1 MKVFRPIVLVD
12 GELVLDDPWPSRS
25 SFTLG
30 DVVKTLIELDDAE
43 DPAPVD
49 WWHGVRISE
58 DDKHQV
64 VSMSFH
70 RFLSRADLEVSMFEP
85 VAFSEM
91 RALIRLPQ
99 DPVQPQDA
107 WQRPPTWPPP
117 WLWLYRSALYV
128 TDREPRSSEM
138 VQCALL
144 IKALAF
150 REDESFRR
158 LREEVANY
166 EAVEKVVR
174 EGPTRQTIPDDVK
187 LLVWARDGGSCVRC
201 GSKLKLHFDHVIPF
215 SQGGADT
222 ADNLQLLCQTC
233 NLSKSDRIV

>member
-1 MKVFRPIVLVD
+1 
-12 GELVLDDPWPSRS
+12 
-25 SFTLG
+25 
-30 DVVKTLIELDDAE
+30 
-43 DPAPVD
+43 
-49 WWHGVRISE
+49 
-58 DDKHQV
+58 
-64 VSMSFH
+64 
-70 RFLSRADLEVSMFEP
+70 
-85 VAFSEM
+85 
-91 RALIRLPQ
+91 
-99 DPVQPQDA
+99 
-107 WQRPPTWPPP
+107 
-117 WLWLYRSALYV
+117 
-128 TDREPRSSEM
+128 M